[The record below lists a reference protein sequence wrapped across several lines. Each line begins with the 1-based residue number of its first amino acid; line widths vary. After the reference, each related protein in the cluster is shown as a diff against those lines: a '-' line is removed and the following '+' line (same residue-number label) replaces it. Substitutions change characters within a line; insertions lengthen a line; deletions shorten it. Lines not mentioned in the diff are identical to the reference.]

1 MPVTNDEKRGIGV
14 TADVKWNSTGGAHR
28 RLPGAIA
35 VAVLWVAVSL
45 AAQGPAP
52 DPQDAATR
60 VGRYVEAYY
69 SRAQSIVVDESVV
82 LQPLTSGF
90 SFEGFARRLV
100 YEVRVEWNPEA
111 GPDEEP
117 ANIVRQLISAT
128 GPTLGTP
135 SKPDC
140 LDPGAVSPE
149 PLAFL
154 LPDRQHKL
162 VFRAASTARVGDRPA
177 VRLDYVPVEAEP
189 AQVDWEDDC
198 GKISLPGRTRGRIWA
213 DAVTFEILRFDE
225 HLVGMVDIPGPTGRR
240 HAMAPRSFTIERA
253 DTSIRYSPVRFDNP
267 EEILLLPEQI
277 ESVTIIRNSGVP
289 RLRTTRSFSNYRRF
303 VTETRIVR

>member
-1 MPVTNDEKRGIGV
+1 MTKRMTKRASGV
-14 TADVKWNSTGGAHR
+14 TGGGGSRITCRTHGRLREAIVAGMFCIVVGVGAQEQAH
-28 RLPGAIA
+28 
-35 VAVLWVAVSL
+35 
-45 AAQGPAP
+45 
-52 DPQDAATR
+52 DAEETATR

-90 SFEGFARRLV
+90 SFEGFARRLK
-100 YEVRVEWNPEA
+100 YEVRVEWNPAA

-117 ANIVRQLISAT
+117 ATVVRHLISAT

-135 SKPDC
+135 SQPDC

-154 LPDRQHKL
+154 LPDRQHRL
-162 VFRAASTARVGDRPA
+162 VFKTAGTARVGDRPA
-177 VRLDYVPVEAEP
+177 VRLDYRPVEVEP
-189 AQVDWEDDC
+189 AEVDWEDDC
-198 GKISLPGRTRGRIWA
+198 GRISLPGRTRGRIWA
-213 DAVTFEILRFDE
+213 DAATAEILRFDE
-225 HLVGMVDIPGPTGRR
+225 HLVGMVDIPGPPGRR
-240 HAMAPRSFTIERA
+240 AAMAARSFTIERA
-253 DTSIRYSPVRFDNP
+253 DTSIRYSPVRFENP
-267 EEILLLPEQI
+267 DEILLLPEQI

-303 VTETRIVR
+303 VTDTRIVE